1 MFSRRVEELIYE
13 NPVTLTESQPKQ
25 ITKCI
30 AARKREI
37 EWPPG
42 VNSFDKIY
50 SCGNEAAQSNWGP
63 MAPPWYEFK
72 VGIFFFFFS

>member
-37 EWPPG
+37 ECPPG

-50 SCGNEAAQSNWGP
+50 SCGNEAGQSNRGP
-63 MAPPWYEFK
+63 MAPPWYEFLK
-72 VGIFFFFFS
+72 LEFFFT